1 HAPPPVG
8 PTCGQCIDG
17 NKGTKYEITFP

>member
-1 HAPPPVG
+1 HAPPPVE

-17 NKGTKYEITFP
+17 NKGTKYV

>member
-1 HAPPPVG
+1 HAPPVG

-17 NKGTKYEITFP
+17 NKGTKYV